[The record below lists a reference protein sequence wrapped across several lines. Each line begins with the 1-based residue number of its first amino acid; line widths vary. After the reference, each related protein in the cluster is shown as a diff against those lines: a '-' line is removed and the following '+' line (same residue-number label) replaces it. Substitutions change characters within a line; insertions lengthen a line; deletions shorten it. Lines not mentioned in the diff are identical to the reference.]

1 MHITRLKRVTF
12 LCLWVV
18 YNQKMSSFFS
28 DTGHNVSWIAV
39 FCQFAGRF
47 WIWSGGVLH
56 LYNDLYIKSCSIT
69 ACLDVC
75 PAITLSSIIWSSVDE
90 LPLPWSLEYVHKLFL
105 TLLNKFLLS
114 ISSTSVDFFWVM
126 LYSFTMKWIILGFK
140 MNDLIYFIVQTSGV
154 GKKLILLFSKN
165 EFNWSKVRVR
175 LL

>member
-1 MHITRLKRVTF
+1 
-12 LCLWVV
+12 
-18 YNQKMSSFFS
+18 MSSFFQIQAIMCPELQRF
-28 DTGHNVSWIAV
+28 VSLQAGSEREAV
-39 FCQFAGRF
+39 
-47 WIWSGGVLH
+47 IMM
-56 LYNDLYIKSCSIT
+56 KSCSIT

-154 GKKLILLFSKN
+154 GKKLILLFSYN